1 MSSQGQ
7 VVSIKLKGSTQFKL
21 TIHSSFPRIGT
32 SESKIFEAKAMYVYL
47 LTYDLRGKK
56 TPTKKKG
63 SMQGF
68 GDYYQANKRV
78 VIPSGKSL
86 RKTECQCK
94 SQYNYICMCLTLRS
108 AVIWKHS
115 RQELRFNL
123 ETKLRKLK
131 TYYKPVQLQ
140 QLHSPR
146 PKTP

>member
-21 TIHSSFPRIGT
+21 TIHSSFPWIGT
-32 SESKIFEAKAMYVYL
+32 SESNIFEAKAMYIYL

-56 TPTKKKG
+56 TPTKKKAPCRG
-63 SMQGF
+63 LET
-68 GDYYQANKRV
+68 YQANKRV